1 MWRTITSQKQGRRLK
16 AVSANKPQRV
26 RTDCFVRMQSI
37 CIALDYLSILITVAE
52 EDRYERLSSLFY
64 NACVLIG
71 CHFCLKKDKTLKIK
85 KFLVYLFLKLPEID
99 SGISIFGQLKYVE
112 YARIV
117 VERFI

>member
-1 MWRTITSQKQGRRLK
+1 M
-16 AVSANKPQRV
+16 
-26 RTDCFVRMQSI
+26 
-37 CIALDYLSILITVAE
+37 LDYLSTLIMVAE

-112 YARIV
+112 YVRIV

>member
-1 MWRTITSQKQGRRLK
+1 
-16 AVSANKPQRV
+16 
-26 RTDCFVRMQSI
+26 MQSI